1 MLVSYHLKEERERGG
16 GRLWQMGRER
26 GLAEAEGDEKTMRR
40 TSSCSREPDPSQL
53 LHNGAWRRDAHASTH
68 MHPRRN

>member
-53 LHNGAWRRDAHASTH
+53 LHNGAWRRDADRKSVV
-68 MHPRRN
+68 